1 VANPRHQETTSRGAL
16 QRSIIIIKAAPEKWW
31 NPDMQSAAGQTP
43 GSQALY
49 ILRHAKAVTWTPS
62 ADDFSRELQPVGLKH
77 ARSVA
82 GWIVQQGALPDCI
95 LCSPSQRTRE
105 TLAPLL
111 SMKPQL
117 ESVTNF
123 LPQLYHANQRTL
135 QAALDAAFAEANRVL
150 LVGHNPGLEVLA
162 GELTHRRHHPE
173 FDRLPTGTLVVVEFA
188 GGWANDE
195 GKGTLGAVIRGRN
208 LSAD

>member
-1 VANPRHQETTSRGAL
+1 MEAS
-16 QRSIIIIKAAPEKWW
+16 EKWW
-31 NPDMQSAAGQTP
+31 SPDMPNRNSQT
-43 GSQALY
+43 LY
-49 ILRHAKAVTWTPS
+49 ILRHAKAVTWTPT

-77 ARSVA
+77 ARRVA
-82 GWIVQQGALPDCI
+82 RWIIHQDALPDCI
-95 LCSPSQRTRE
+95 LCSPSLRTRE

-111 SMKPQL
+111 SIKPQL

-135 QAALDAAFAEANRVL
+135 QAALDAAFAEATTVL
-150 LVGHNPGLEVLA
+150 LVGHNPGLEVLV
-162 GELTHRRHHPE
+162 GEVVQHRQLDR

-188 GGWANDE
+188 DGWEKDE
-195 GKGTLGAVIRGRN
+195 GKGALRAVIRGRD